1 MQNTAL
7 RTRVERGLAERM
19 PTAGRARWSELGA
32 GVGGRRFRLE
42 WGDARAFVKTGEDA
56 DLFAA
61 EVDGL
66 AGVADAACMRVP
78 RVFASGEAGGEA
90 FIVMEWLP
98 LAPKSRIAAARLGE
112 ALARQHLFPAPGFG
126 WRRDNFIG
134 ATPQFN
140 APSDDWIGFFRERR
154 LLFQL
159 RLAAEN
165 GYRGALQEMG
175 AQLAEAL
182 PRFFTGYAPRPALL
196 HGDLW
201 GGNWGVLEDGVPVV
215 FDPAVY
221 RGDREAELAMTELF
235 GGFGAEFHAAYRLHA
250 PLDAGY
256 AARRGVYQ
264 LYHVLNHLNLFG
276 EAYLGQAQD
285 LVERLL
291 AEQR

>member
-7 RTRVERGLAERM
+7 RARVERGLAERL
-19 PTAGRARWSELGA
+19 PTAGSARWSELGE

-56 DLFAA
+56 ELFLA
-61 EVDGL
+61 EADGL
-66 AGVADAACMRVP
+66 EALADAACLRVP
-78 RVFASGEAGGEA
+78 RVFDSGEAGGEA
-90 FIVMEWLP
+90 FIVMEWL
-98 LAPKSRIAAARLGE
+98 AFVPKRATAAARLGE
-112 ALARQHLFPAPGFG
+112 ALARQHLAPATRFG

-140 APSDDWIGFFRERR
+140 APSDDWIWFFRERR

-159 RLAAEN
+159 RLATES
-165 GYRGALQEMG
+165 GYRGALQESG
-175 AQLAEAL
+175 AELVAAL

-201 GGNWGVLEDGVPVV
+201 GGNWGVLEDGSPAV
-215 FDPAVY
+215 FDPAVHW
-221 RGDREAELAMTELF
+221 GDREAELAMTELF
-235 GGFGAEFHAAYRLHA
+235 GGFGAEFNAAYRLHA

-256 AARRGVYQ
+256 AVRRDLYQ

-276 EAYLGQAQD
+276 EAYLPQSLD
-285 LVERLL
+285 LLRRLL
-291 AEQR
+291 AELR